1 MAPVVCLYNSWL
13 VGCIIITTITFSS
26 IVTIVVVVVGLG
38 VGVAAVWLISLAKP
52 Q

>member
-1 MAPVVCLYNSWL
+1 MYNSWL

-26 IVTIVVVVVGLG
+26 IVTIVVVVVVVGLG

>member
-26 IVTIVVVVVGLG
+26 IVTIVVGLG